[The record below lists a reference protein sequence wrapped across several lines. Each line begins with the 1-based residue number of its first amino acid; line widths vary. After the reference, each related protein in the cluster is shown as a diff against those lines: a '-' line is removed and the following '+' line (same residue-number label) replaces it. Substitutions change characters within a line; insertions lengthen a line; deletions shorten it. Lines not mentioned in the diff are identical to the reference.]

1 MKYDNSMLKSMVL
14 KNAKSL
20 ARWEKCKVLII
31 DEVSMLSASLFDLL
45 DDIARAAKRSHAPFG
60 GIQLI
65 VVGDFLQLPPIL
77 NPVPNGPEDYR
88 RFCFQSTR
96 WKEAGLSKSDG
107 GTAQLEEV
115 IRQKHDRPFINV
127 LNEIR
132 KGRMGQDTID
142 ILNACLVDRKELPSD
157 GITPTQLYCFNKDV
171 DDENKKNLAKLP
183 GNIYSLTATDV
194 WKDKPSTAAAQKLL
208 VDAIGKQAPQSIE
221 LKVGAQVMLLRNSR
235 EKNENKSSGKLDL
248 VNGSRGVVLR
258 FEEVSK
264 TGVVPIVRFDNGKV
278 TAIRPVEY
286 EQLDALTGSH
296 IIRNQVPLKLAW

>member
-1 MKYDNSMLKSMVL
+1 MLKSMVL

-208 VDAIGKQAPQSIE
+208 VDAISKQAPQSIE
-221 LKVGAQVMLLRNSR
+221 LKVGAQVMLLRPGKAASR
-235 EKNENKSSGKLDL
+235 RKSSG
-248 VNGSRGVVLR
+248 STPTTSARR
-258 FEEVSK
+258 S
-264 TGVVPIVRFDNGKV
+264 
-278 TAIRPVEY
+278 
-286 EQLDALTGSH
+286 
-296 IIRNQVPLKLAW
+296 

>member
-1 MKYDNSMLKSMVL
+1 MLKNMVL

-20 ARWEKCKVLII
+20 SRWEKCKVLII

-77 NPVPNGPEDYR
+77 NPTPDGAEDIR
-88 RFCFQSTR
+88 RFCFQSNR
-96 WKEAGLSKSDG
+96 WREAGLSKSDG

-115 IRQKHDRPFINV
+115 IRQKHDRPFINI

-132 KGRMGQDTID
+132 KGRISQDTID
-142 ILNACLVDRKELPSD
+142 ILNSCLVEKKELPSD
-157 GITPTQLYCFNKDV
+157 GITPTQLYCFNIDV

-183 GNIYSLTATDV
+183 GDIYLLTAIDV
-194 WKDKPSTAAAQKLL
+194 WKDKPLTPTAQKALIDS
-208 VDAIGKQAPQSIE
+208 VSKQAPQSIE
-221 LKVGAQVMLLRNSR
+221 LKIGAQVMLLRNSR
-235 EKNENKSSGKLDL
+235 DKNDDNFSGKFGL
-248 VNGSRGVVLR
+248 VNGSRGVVVR
-258 FEEVSK
+258 FEGGAK
-264 TGVVPIVRFDNGKV
+264 TGIVPVVRFDNGKV
-278 TAIRPVEY
+278 THVRPVEY
-286 EQLDALTGSH
+286 EHLDALTGCH